1 MTIAATAPDS
11 TAAAGGAPAAPLA
24 TTAAGAAPFSA
35 TSATTAAA
43 AALVSR
49 VLEEPPLAPGEAV
62 AWFGEA
68 LRRHTDASDVYADL
82 QQGITAIVVIDARS
96 AELYAQKHIP
106 GAVSLP
112 HRTIGPET
120 LAWLPQ
126 DKVIVTYCDG
136 IGCNG
141 STKAALKL
149 ARLGYRV
156 KELLGGLAFWEF
168 EGFPIESGAVASGP
182 VESSPVESS
191 TGPGA
196 ALCAVDGSD
205 PDCGC

>member
-11 TAAAGGAPAAPLA
+11 AAAAGSATTAPLA
-24 TTAAGAAPFSA
+24 TIS
-35 TSATTAAA
+35 AAA
-43 AALVSR
+43 AAPVSR
-49 VLEEPPLAPGEAV
+49 VLEEPPLAPAEAV
-62 AWFGEA
+62 AWFSEA

-82 QQGITAIVVIDARS
+82 QQGITSIIVIDARS

-120 LAWLPQ
+120 RARLPQ

-149 ARLGYRV
+149 ARLGYQV
-156 KELLGGLAFWEF
+156 KELLGGMAFWEF
-168 EGFPIESGAVASGP
+168 EGFPVESGS
-182 VESSPVESS
+182 VESSSVGSS
-191 TGPGA
+191 TGAGA
-196 ALCAVDGSD
+196 ALCAVDGTD

>member
-1 MTIAATAPDS
+1 MTLAATAPDS
-11 TAAAGGAPAAPLA
+11 AAAAGGATTAPLA
-24 TTAAGAAPFSA
+24 TTAEGAAPLG
-35 TSATTAAA
+35 ATTTPAAA
-43 AALVSR
+43 AAPVSR
-49 VLEEPPLAPGEAV
+49 VLEEPPLAPAEAV
-62 AWFGEA
+62 AWFSEA

-82 QQGITAIVVIDARS
+82 QQGITSIIVIDARS

-120 LAWLPQ
+120 LARLPQ

-149 ARLGYRV
+149 ARLGYQV
-156 KELLGGLAFWEF
+156 KELLGGIAFWEF
-168 EGFPIESGAVASGP
+168 EGFPVESGP
-182 VESSPVESS
+182 FESSPVRSNTVGS
-191 TGPGA
+191 NTGPGA
-196 ALCAVDGSD
+196 ALCTVDGTD